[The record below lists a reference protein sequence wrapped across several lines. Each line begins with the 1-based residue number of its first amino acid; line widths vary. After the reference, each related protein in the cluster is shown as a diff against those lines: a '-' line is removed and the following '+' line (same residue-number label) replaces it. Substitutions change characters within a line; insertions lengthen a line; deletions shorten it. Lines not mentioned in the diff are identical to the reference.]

1 MTPRKSASLSG
12 NPFASPRAVQLKSPQ
27 KRGLIE
33 STRDINSK
41 RALLP
46 VKTPNGRAGSISP
59 ARRSMADQSARKKAI
74 LSGSLFDRLKAE
86 LNVNEDYLDRQI
98 REKEMGFADIVAGRG
113 RENGSGGSF
122 TWSEINY
129 EEDATVDTPRTRTR
143 RRTRKAV
150 VDNSQLSSDSD
161 VGVGADAFED
171 SEDEYVPK
179 RARKQNKKKGN
190 DENDDDDLDDDELD
204 EDSDNEDEEGLDN
217 EVSALKEEILH
228 KKPGRKPSRKSTASV
243 SGSPFRTSLAQD
255 DSPKKMGRRPKS
267 EIVALEIKSI
277 FHMDNESPKKRK
289 SNSTHPDRDKDITSL
304 LGSLYE
310 SGIPTISGIRRE
322 TSKESEIQ
330 RKSFVPMPLPKVD
343 AEGNIT
349 DQDYLDKYFSNKIIS
364 SQQNEKIGD
373 EKAFYMDGSEGY
385 FEQHSIRVRPSSN
398 SISQQA
404 PDIDYDEFS
413 ALVAESSK
421 IAKNEKHALE
431 FARKSLYNQWCF
443 ELEQGFNINFY
454 GVGSKMNTIMDFVT
468 GHLLDKVEQIYK
480 SEAPSVLVVN
490 GFNPTLKLKKVVQDI
505 LSCFV
510 PKDSSIK
517 YPKHISDT
525 VGFLIDLVSEQR
537 KSFKSKK
544 QPRLILVIHNV
555 DGERLRDDKS
565 QDLLSQICAIPEV
578 WTITS
583 TDNINVSVLWDLY
596 KTKNFNFIWHDLTTF
611 EPYINEMSFKDVLSM
626 GRSKKFVGNK
636 GAKFVLSSLT
646 DNQRDVYRIMLRHQ
660 IEKILVGTNKQGRS
674 GLRGNIKFGI
684 PFKMLY
690 DSCVEDFVVSNEVN
704 LRSMVGEFVEHKMA
718 KLTKDE
724 TGSEIVF
731 IPFNFD
737 EMERV
742 LQSEFNETIAKE
754 DV

>member
-1 MTPRKSASLSG
+1 MLYPDEGSVPSTPRKAI
-12 NPFASPRAVQLKSPQ
+12 PDTFASPQLKSPA
-27 KRGLIE
+27 KRGLIGI
-33 STRDINSK
+33 SPLRRT
-41 RALLP
+41 LLP
-46 VKTPNGRAGSISP
+46 TKTPNGRAGSLSP
-59 ARRSMADQSARKKAI
+59 ARRSLADQSAQKKAV
-74 LSGSLFDRLKAE
+74 LSGSFYDRLKAA
-86 LNVNEDYLDRQI
+86 LNENEDYLDRQV
-98 REKEMGFADIVAGRG
+98 KEQEMKFADIVAGRN
-113 RENGSGGSF
+113 RGSG
-122 TWSEINY
+122 TWPEVNY
-129 EEDATVDTPRTRTR
+129 EEDVSLDTPRTRR
-143 RRTRKAV
+143 RRRKV
-150 VDNSQLSSDSD
+150 VVERTQLSSSEDD
-161 VGVGADAFED
+161 VGGDAFED
-171 SEDEYVPK
+171 SDDEYMPK
-179 RARKQNKKKGN
+179 RARKQGNKVMNN
-190 DENDDDDLDDDELD
+190 DEDEDDFEEDDLEVEDDDNNLVD
-204 EDSDNEDEEGLDN
+204 
-217 EVSALKEEILH
+217 EVSSLKEEILH
-228 KKPGRKPSRKSTASV
+228 KKRGRKPKKKAVTEI
-243 SGSPFRTSLAQD
+243 GSPFRSKGGPQD
-255 DSPKKMGRRPKS
+255 DSPKKMGRPPKS
-267 EIVALEIKSI
+267 EIIALKIESI
-277 FHMDNESPKKRK
+277 FYDPKTQRP
-289 SNSTHPDRDKDITSL
+289 SNTIHSVDINSL

-310 SGIPTISGIRRE
+310 TGIPTISGIKRDVSDEFDTR
-322 TSKESEIQ
+322 Q
-330 RKSFVPMPLPKVD
+330 KSFVPMPLPKVD
-343 AEGNIT
+343 SEGNII
-349 DQDYLDKYFSNKIIS
+349 DQEYLDKYFSNRPVN
-364 SQQNEKIGD
+364 SQLAEKIGD

-398 SISQQA
+398 SISQLA

-413 ALVAESSK
+413 ALVAESNK
-421 IAKNEKHALE
+421 IAKNEKLALG

-468 GHLLDKVEQIYK
+468 GHLLDKVEQIYDG
-480 SEAPSVLVVN
+480 SEAPRVLVVN

-510 PKDSSIK
+510 PKDSSEK

-525 VGFLIDLVSEQR
+525 VSYLIGCVTKQR
-537 KSFKSKK
+537 KTTNPTTTNN
-544 QPRLILVIHNV
+544 QPKLILVIHNV

-565 QDLLSQICAIPEV
+565 QDLLSQVCAIPEI

-660 IEKILVGTNKQGRS
+660 IEKILVGTNKQARN
-674 GLRGNIKFGI
+674 GLRGSIKFGI
-684 PFKMLY
+684 PFKVLY

-724 TGSEIVF
+724 TGTEIVF

-742 LQSEFNETIAKE
+742 LQAEFNESIGKE
-754 DV
+754 DL